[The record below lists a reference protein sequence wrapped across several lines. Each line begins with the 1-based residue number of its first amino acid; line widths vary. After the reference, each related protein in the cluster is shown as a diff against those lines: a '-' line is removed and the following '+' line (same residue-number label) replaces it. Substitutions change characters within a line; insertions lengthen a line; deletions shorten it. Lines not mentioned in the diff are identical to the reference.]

1 MGNCD
6 TKQEIV
12 NEYHRDFKECKMN
25 LILRNSLIAFFL
37 TVVFG
42 LLYNLTVSPND
53 SMAFAWSLII
63 LPVFGA
69 FNSGFL
75 LIVYFTRLSGS
86 ILINLKYIVLEIII
100 FFLTY
105 TGISSLLDKIPY
117 KYRFE
122 ILPESTV
129 IKFYLTYP
137 FDFIYT
143 FALLTIL
150 ILLVRKRL
158 SANKEPDMKTNN

>member
-1 MGNCD
+1 M
-6 TKQEIV
+6 KLV
-12 NEYHRDFKECKMN
+12 
-25 LILRNSLIAFFL
+25 LRNSLIAFFL
-37 TVVFG
+37 TVGFG
-42 LLYNLTVSPND
+42 LMYNFAMGPYN
-53 SMAFAWSLII
+53 SMTFALSLII
-63 LPVFGA
+63 LPVYGV

-75 LIVYFTRLSGS
+75 LIVHLTRLSRGV
-86 ILINLKYIVLEIII
+86 LINLRYIGLEIMLFYSINDGV
-100 FFLTY
+100 T
-105 TGISSLLDKIPY
+105 SLLAEIPY

-122 ILPESTV
+122 ITREITV

-158 SANKEPDMKTNN
+158 SANIKP